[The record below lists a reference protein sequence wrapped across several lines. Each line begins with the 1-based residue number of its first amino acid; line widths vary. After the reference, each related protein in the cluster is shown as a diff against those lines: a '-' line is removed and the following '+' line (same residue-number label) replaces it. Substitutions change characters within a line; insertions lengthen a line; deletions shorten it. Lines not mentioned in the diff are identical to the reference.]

1 MMFDCSH
8 LFVNLHLFHI
18 LPYPVSYVYLAYLSI
33 YFYNKIMMKRNE
45 KNTDYRT
52 WYKLDLSANVYP
64 TLQRKN
70 FSNVYRISVTLK
82 EQIQPEVL
90 QQALDLTLCRF
101 PTFQVALRKGLFW
114 RYLEPNHRPGPFVQ
128 PDIENPCMPMHF
140 KANNRYLIRIYYYEK
155 RISLEVFHSL
165 SDGTGALCFLKTMTA
180 VYLRLLGYDIPT
192 GDGVL
197 DIHEPPKPEE
207 VEDAYIRYAS
217 SKVKNPR
224 KQGGAYRVRGT
235 KEPFYTLNI
244 ICGVIPVDKLRIVS
258 KSYGVTITEYLNAV
272 LLYALLQKQKEEHPW
287 REKPVKLAMPV
298 NLRSFFPSETLR
310 NFISMVYPSI
320 DPRMGDYT
328 FEEILSEVHHYMRYH
343 INAKFLNADITTNAA
358 VQQNPLIRIVPLFL
372 KDFVVRRF
380 YVHVQ
385 DGQSSA
391 GLTNVGLIRLPDKM
405 QPFAERFDVLM
416 GQPFSARTNCAIVS
430 YQNILTINFASSI
443 KETDIERYFFCKLIT
458 DGIPVKIETNRKMED

>member
-1 MMFDCSH
+1 MSLPALALLIVIAYIIPC
-8 LFVNLHLFHI
+8 LLFH
-18 LPYPVSYVYLAYLSI
+18 VYLAYLI
-33 YFYNKIMMKRNE
+33 ICFYNDIMMKKNE
-45 KNTDYRT
+45 NNTDYRT

-70 FSNVYRISVTLK
+70 FSNVYRISVSLK
-82 EQIQPEVL
+82 EQIQPEIL

-165 SDGTGALCFLKTMTA
+165 SDGTGALYFIKTMTA
-180 VYLRLLGYDIPT
+180 VYLRLLGHEIPV

-197 DIHEPPKPEE
+197 DIHEPPRPEE
-207 VEDAYIRYAS
+207 VEDAYLRYAS
-217 SKVKNPR
+217 SRVKHPR
-224 KQGGAYRVRGT
+224 KQGNAYRVRGT

-244 ICGVIPVDKLRIVS
+244 ICGVIPVDRLRAIS
-258 KSYGVTITEYLNAV
+258 KNYGVTITEYLNAV
-272 LLYALLQKQKEEHPW
+272 LLYALLQKQKDEHPW

-298 NLRSFFPSETLR
+298 NLRNFFPSETLR
-310 NFISMVYPSI
+310 NFISMIYPSI
-320 DPRMGDYT
+320 DPRMGEYT
-328 FEEILSEVHHYMRYH
+328 FEEILAEVHHYMRYY

-358 VQQNPLIRIVPLFL
+358 TQKNPFIRIVPLFL

-391 GLTNVGLIRLPDKM
+391 GLTNVGLIRLPEEM
-405 QPFAERFDVLM
+405 QPFVERFDVLM

-443 KETDIERYFFCKLIT
+443 KETDVERYFFRKLIT